1 MSILPNNTDICPHCN
16 DVNVDYDETCS
27 ECGEPV
33 SISLKSLSELAD
45 KLNIPYSFVKH
56 GRINT
61 LTYVIQEDPYPGQWG
76 NNNIEVQYRM
86 EGEIHHVNIT
96 GTFQ

>member
-16 DVNVDYDETCS
+16 KVNVDYDETCS

-56 GRINT
+56 GRVNT
-61 LTYVIQEDPYPGQWG
+61 LTYVIQEDPYPGESVHHV
-76 NNNIEVQYRM
+76 EVRYEI
-86 EGEIHHVNIT
+86 EGEIHDVNIT
-96 GTFQ
+96 GTLQ